1 MMKMMQI
8 LSVSVSGLA
17 ALIVAAPEVSAS
29 LNKQTFFIDDGSDEL
44 SIYTHTHDSFR
55 QTHLVSEPSPLFSQ
69 PTYPPKEQEASRLEI
84 REHDTG
90 NRWPHRLGSEQRDL
104 LGTIS
109 LAETD
114 GPTAS
119 VASVCFIT
127 DAGNCTGAAGVGMDD
142 TPTSSGGPGDWDL
155 DGQQQC
161 INSGYDCTPCPEG
174 QKPLGTCPF
183 YSSCHA
189 TCVNACPVEN
199 TLTCTGPDEAGVG
212 DACDGLYASCCKL
225 CSDYP
230 YDEIK
235 AGYVLTD
242 SCKDCDGNTHYKL
255 KCDVGNIGSGSG
267 SYFDCGESG
276 GTSGGETCTDDET
289 GETYY
294 SECKCPLN
302 QEWSTVTKE
311 CVCSSSYKYD
321 CQGSAYASTQSGN
334 TCDDKYSSCDCAEG
348 FEWDAESGLCAC
360 GGTDWCTLNQD
371 CTALCY
377 AAQTCNGKALKCP
390 FDTNY
395 SICL

>member
-1 MMKMMQI
+1 MMNT
-8 LSVSVSGLA
+8 SRFVCVGVSAA
-17 ALIVAAPEVSAS
+17 ALLCCGDVWASARNGVPAQTSNLNYNLLSAELSAS
-29 LNKQTFFIDDGSDEL
+29 IGL
-44 SIYTHTHDSFR
+44 
-55 QTHLVSEPSPLFSQ
+55 P
-69 PTYPPKEQEASRLEI
+69 
-84 REHDTG
+84 
-90 NRWPHRLGSEQRDL
+90 
-104 LGTIS
+104 
-109 LAETD
+109 ETQKRA
-114 GPTAS
+114 TK

-127 DAGNCTGAAGVGMDD
+127 DAGNCSGAAGVGTDEG
-142 TPTSSGGPGDWDL
+142 PSSSSGGPDWEI
-155 DGQQQC
+155 DGKEQC
-161 INSGYDCTPCPEG
+161 EQSGYDCTPCPEG
-174 QKPLGTCPF
+174 QKPSGTCPF
-183 YSSCHA
+183 DSSCHA

-255 KCDVGNIGSGSG
+255 KCDVWGQGSGMG
-267 SYFDCGESG
+267 TYFDCGDSG
-276 GTSGGETCTDDET
+276 GAGGSQSCTDEET

-302 QEWSTVTKE
+302 QEWSTVSKA
-311 CVCSSSYKYD
+311 CVCSTSYKYD
-321 CQGSAYASTQSGN
+321 CQGAGYASIQTGD
-334 TCDDKYSSCDCAEG
+334 TCDNKYSSCDCADG
-348 FEWDAESGLCAC
+348 FTWDAESGLCAC

-371 CTALCY
+371 CGALGY

>member
-1 MMKMMQI
+1 MKMKNSVQLYVSTI
-8 LSVSVSGLA
+8 LA
-17 ALIVAAPEVSAS
+17 
-29 LNKQTFFIDDGSDEL
+29 
-44 SIYTHTHDSFR
+44 
-55 QTHLVSEPSPLFSQ
+55 LFSSTHIAQ
-69 PTYPPKEQEASRLEI
+69 AMMVDALPPFHNITFSAKNLNT
-84 REHDTG
+84 D
-90 NRWPHRLGSEQRDL
+90 
-104 LGTIS
+104 IS
-109 LAETD
+109 LRSEILVLSPESYRKNFSID
-114 GPTAS
+114 FSLGLVIEGHKTAKTKY
-119 VASVCFIT
+119 AKVCFIT
-127 DAGNCTGAAGVGMDD
+127 DVSECTEGAAGVGTDEG
-142 TPTSSGGPGDWDL
+142 PSSSSGGPDWEI
-155 DGQQQC
+155 DGKEQC
-161 INSGYDCTPCPEG
+161 EQSGYDCTPCPEG
-174 QKPLGTCPF
+174 QKPSGTCPF
-183 YSSCHA
+183 DSSCHA

-255 KCDVGNIGSGSG
+255 KCDVWGQGSGMG
-267 SYFDCGESG
+267 TYFDCGDSG
-276 GTSGGETCTDDET
+276 GAGGSQSCTDEET

-302 QEWSTVTKE
+302 QEWSSVSKA
-311 CVCSSSYKYD
+311 CVCSTSYKYD
-321 CQGSAYASTQSGN
+321 CQGAGYATTQTGD
-334 TCDDKYSSCDCAEG
+334 TCDNKYSSCDCADG

-371 CTALCY
+371 CGALGY

>member
-1 MMKMMQI
+1 MKKMQI

-29 LNKQTFFIDDGSDEL
+29 LNKQAVFIDDGSDEL

-55 QTHLVSEPSPLFSQ
+55 QTHLVSEPSPLLSQ
-69 PTYPPKEQEASRLEI
+69 QTQ
-84 REHDTG
+84 
-90 NRWPHRLGSEQRDL
+90 SEQRDSSAP
-104 LGTIS
+104 IS
-109 LAETD
+109 LAVTERIKRRPFAPISLAVTD
-114 GPTAS
+114 GVKLPQL
-119 VASVCFIT
+119 ASVCFIT
-127 DAGNCTGAAGVGMDD
+127 DAGNCSGAAGVGTDEG
-142 TPTSSGGPGDWDL
+142 PSSSSGGPDWEI
-155 DGQQQC
+155 DGKEQC
-161 INSGYDCTPCPEG
+161 EQSGYDCTPCPEG
-174 QKPLGTCPF
+174 QKPSGTCPF
-183 YSSCHA
+183 DSSCHA

-255 KCDVGNIGSGSG
+255 KCDVWGQGSGMG
-267 SYFDCGESG
+267 TYFDCGDSG
-276 GTSGGETCTDDET
+276 GAGGSQSCTDEET

-302 QEWSTVTKE
+302 QEWSSVSKA
-311 CVCSSSYKYD
+311 CVCSTSYKYD
-321 CQGSAYASTQSGN
+321 CQGSGYATTQTGD
-334 TCDDKYSSCDCAEG
+334 TCDNKYSSCDCADG

-371 CTALCY
+371 CGALGY

>member
-1 MMKMMQI
+1 MKMKNSVQLYVSTI
-8 LSVSVSGLA
+8 LA
-17 ALIVAAPEVSAS
+17 
-29 LNKQTFFIDDGSDEL
+29 
-44 SIYTHTHDSFR
+44 
-55 QTHLVSEPSPLFSQ
+55 LFSSTHIAQ
-69 PTYPPKEQEASRLEI
+69 AMMVDALPPFHNITFSAKNLNT
-84 REHDTG
+84 D
-90 NRWPHRLGSEQRDL
+90 
-104 LGTIS
+104 IS
-109 LAETD
+109 LRSEVLVLNPESYRKNFSID
-114 GPTAS
+114 FSLGLVIEGHKTAKTKY
-119 VASVCFIT
+119 AKVCFIT
-127 DAGNCTGAAGVGMDD
+127 DVSECTEGAAGVGTDEG
-142 TPTSSGGPGDWDL
+142 PSSSSGGPDWEI
-155 DGQQQC
+155 DGKEQC
-161 INSGYDCTPCPEG
+161 EQSGYDCTPCPEG
-174 QKPLGTCPF
+174 QKPSGTCPF
-183 YSSCHA
+183 DSSCHA

-199 TLTCTGPDEAGVG
+199 TLTCTGADEKGVG

-255 KCDVGNIGSGSG
+255 KCDVWGQGSGMG
-267 SYFDCGESG
+267 TYFDCGDSG
-276 GTSGGETCTDDET
+276 GAGGSQSCTDEET

-302 QEWSTVTKE
+302 QEWSSVSKA
-311 CVCSSSYKYD
+311 CVCSTSYKYD
-321 CQGSAYASTQSGN
+321 CQGSGYATTQTGD
-334 TCDDKYSSCDCAEG
+334 TCDNKYSSCDCADG

-371 CTALCY
+371 CGALGY